1 VRGGGIPDSE
11 PEKVISRAFCPIVEE
26 RDSAREVRIR
36 AEKSGKRREWGLIFS
51 ETLLCF
57 REYYIRI
64 HLDNTIKHNSERMTV
79 CRLKQLFS
87 V

>member
-1 VRGGGIPDSE
+1 V
-11 PEKVISRAFCPIVEE
+11 PENLIFPAPFLVKE
-26 RDSAREVRIR
+26 RVFAREVRIC
-36 AEKSGKRREWGLIFS
+36 AGKSGKTGKAGLIFS

-57 REYYIRI
+57 REKLYSDSPEQL
-64 HLDNTIKHNSERMTV
+64 HKQLSERMTV